1 MTTQTRL
8 LSVPPAMSGFCD
20 DRGNE
25 IPFEVK
31 TINRYNM
38 SLVRQT
44 SSTKFFFIHW
54 QVSARAISNL
64 TSPASASNNI
74 ILRGQWTEATKRADF
89 SCPGDKLFKGGW
101 EDTAVSC

>member
-31 TINRYNM
+31 TIKRYNVYVFGQADNLNQILLH
-38 SLVRQT
+38 SLAGQREG
-44 SSTKFFFIHW
+44 
-54 QVSARAISNL
+54 
-64 TSPASASNNI
+64 NI
-74 ILRGQWTEATKRADF
+74 ESHIPRLGLQ
-89 SCPGDKLFKGGW
+89 
-101 EDTAVSC
+101 

>member
-1 MTTQTRL
+1 
-8 LSVPPAMSGFCD
+8 
-20 DRGNE
+20 
-25 IPFEVK
+25 
-31 TINRYNM
+31 M

-44 SSTKFFFIHW
+44 SSTEFFFIHW

-101 EDTAVSC
+101 EDTAVFC